1 MSLRLYSSAMT
12 KWKNLELISV
22 RKCSSLSKVEVE
34 EEEYKPAIG
43 VNKEE
48 EERQVRQKVEEKM
61 IKPKGPQTQPSP
73 STDEAEKNQGNH
85 RNEKAVKHFK

>member
-1 MSLRLYSSAMT
+1 MSLILYSSAMT

-22 RKCSSLSKVEVE
+22 RKCSSLSKVE

-48 EERQVRQKVEEKM
+48 EERQMRRKVEEKM
-61 IKPKGPQTQPSP
+61 IKPEGPQTQPSA